1 MKVEE
6 IVKNN
11 TKVLTITKEL
21 NNLNWPTVSTKYKN
35 IPTIYYIIYKDILVK
50 IGESKNIYSRFCN
63 YRTEVKKLNE
73 NLIHNNNGSVL
84 TVLKL
89 NEIMSVGDS
98 AEIYAW
104 FIKPKKQFEIHNG
117 RQVPITVDLK
127 GLETLERKKHKP
139 LLK

>member
-21 NNLNWPTVSTKYKN
+21 NGLKWPKVLTKYKK
-35 IPTIYYIIYKDILVK
+35 IPTVYYIVYKGILVK
-50 IGESKNIYSRFCN
+50 IGISKNIYSRFCS

-73 NLIHNNNGSVL
+73 NLIHGTNGSVL

-117 RQVPITVDLK
+117 RQVPITVDLI
-127 GLETLERKKHKP
+127 GLETLERKKYKP